1 MPSNYTI
8 QGYAS
13 MIHDARRVD
22 AYRRALQ
29 QVVTP
34 ESVVVDIGTG
44 LGIFA
49 MLACQAGAR
58 KVYAIEP
65 SSAITLAS
73 AMAAANGY
81 SERIEFIQGVSS
93 RVTLPEPAD
102 VIVSDL
108 GGAIP
113 LFQQHIPSIADARTR
128 LLKPGGTLIPRCD
141 RLWGAVVEAAEC
153 YATIAPPTDGAWGL
167 DMRLAWSMAA
177 NLCTTL
183 SPAKVRVLSA
193 PERLAILDYT
203 RVEDANLRTRIEWNV
218 MHRGRGH
225 GICVWFER
233 TLADGICYSTAP
245 GEPEMVYSPLF
256 FPWLEPVE
264 LNQGDRVALDF
275 RADLHDADYMFSWN
289 TTVANAGRVRHTFR
303 QSQFLGESRSPAEL
317 RKQSA
322 THVPKLNGDGEQN
335 YLLLQMMDG
344 KSTNRDIAC
353 ELQRQHPERFPTL
366 ERALGYVGEF
376 SRKYSV

>member
-1 MPSNYTI
+1 MFGPSPARVSRFMPSNYNI

-29 QVVTP
+29 QMVTP

-65 SSAITLAS
+65 SSAITLAG

-81 SERIEFIQGVSS
+81 SERIEFIQDVSS

-102 VIVSDL
+102 VIVSDI

-113 LFQQHIPSIADARTR
+113 LFQQHIPTIADARTR

-141 RLWGAVVEAAEC
+141 TLWAAVVEAAEC
-153 YATIAPPTDGAWGL
+153 YAKIAPSDRPSGWICGWPGAWPPIFP
-167 DMRLAWSMAA
+167 
-177 NLCTTL
+177 TTV
-183 SPAKVRVLSA
+183 SPAKVRLLSA

-203 RVEDANLRTRIEWNV
+203 RIDDANLRTRIEWDV

-245 GEPEMVYSPLF
+245 GEPEMVYSPF
-256 FPWLEPVE
+256 FSPGSSRW
-264 LNQGDRVALDF
+264 NWI
-275 RADLHDADYMFSWN
+275 RAI
-289 TTVANAGRVRHTFR
+289 
-303 QSQFLGESRSPAEL
+303 ESRWISERICTTPTTCLVGTPRWRMRAGSDTHSVNLNSWEKRDRQPNCANSP
-317 RKQSA
+317 RHMS
-322 THVPKLNGDGEQN
+322 P
-335 YLLLQMMDG
+335 
-344 KSTNRDIAC
+344 S
-353 ELQRQHPERFPTL
+353 
-366 ERALGYVGEF
+366 
-376 SRKYSV
+376 